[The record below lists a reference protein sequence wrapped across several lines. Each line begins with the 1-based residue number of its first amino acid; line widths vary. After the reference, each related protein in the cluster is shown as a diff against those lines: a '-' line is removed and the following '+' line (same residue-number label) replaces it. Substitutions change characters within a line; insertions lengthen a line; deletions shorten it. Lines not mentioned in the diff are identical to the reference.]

1 MTKAYICLIALFH
14 CFFMPLYGDEKCILN
29 LTIENAINLAWERNQ
44 NVLDAYAKL
53 ESAELGVELHE
64 KEFGLKVFRRGD
76 IGYVGGGK
84 TGSGATIGG
93 GIDLVKKF
101 PFGTEIT
108 ISPSLM
114 KAAHKYDSL
123 FRACIS
129 QPLFRAF
136 NYDYFLSP
144 LHSSQFSVRTAT
156 RSLLLTQINIMIQII
171 QSLYE
176 VVKQEKMLVLDT
188 ESYERLKKFTDATR
202 VKESIGL
209 SDALDVY
216 RAEIELR
223 HAQDQKEQSRER
235 LQDAKDRVR
244 ELLFLDCDQEF
255 EANVSLEY
263 SPVDISIDEAIKTAL
278 NKRLEL
284 EQAHDYVCESKR
296 MAKIAKINLTPDFN
310 FLVDYSSSAR
320 DEILT
325 RTYSGKRESKWGIG
339 LTTSTANFDNFHE
352 KNAYEQSQM
361 NVDNAKRNFFMVKNN
376 LILEIKRMMRA
387 LDRTLDRI
395 ASQEKQIK
403 NFQGEY
409 HLAKAKFE
417 HRMANNFDVIQ
428 AEKSTRMAQNGLI
441 SSIIEHIIEEYRLL
455 AAMGVLIDREETC
468 R

>member
-1 MTKAYICLIALFH
+1 MSQKKNFRMTKAYICLIALFH

-188 ESYERLKKFTDATR
+188 ESYERLKNLPMPHVLKNP
-202 VKESIGL
+202 
-209 SDALDVY
+209 
-216 RAEIELR
+216 
-223 HAQDQKEQSRER
+223 
-235 LQDAKDRVR
+235 
-244 ELLFLDCDQEF
+244 LDCLTRSMSIAPKLNSDMLKIKKNNPE
-255 EANVSLEY
+255 NVYKMLKIVSENFCFW
-263 SPVDISIDEAIKTAL
+263 IAIK
-278 NKRLEL
+278 
-284 EQAHDYVCESKR
+284 
-296 MAKIAKINLTPDFN
+296 NLKP
-310 FLVDYSSSAR
+310 
-320 DEILT
+320 
-325 RTYSGKRESKWGIG
+325 
-339 LTTSTANFDNFHE
+339 TSLSN
-352 KNAYEQSQM
+352 
-361 NVDNAKRNFFMVKNN
+361 
-376 LILEIKRMMRA
+376 
-387 LDRTLDRI
+387 TL
-395 ASQEKQIK
+395 Q
-403 NFQGEY
+403 
-409 HLAKAKFE
+409 
-417 HRMANNFDVIQ
+417 
-428 AEKSTRMAQNGLI
+428 LI
-441 SSIIEHIIEEYRLL
+441 SQSMKPLKQL
-455 AAMGVLIDREETC
+455 
-468 R
+468 